1 LGGNRRQEFAMT
13 KDGNPKFQI
22 PTEMQAFAEKSMEQ
36 AKVAFDSFIAATR
49 QAVTSAETQAA
60 SARTGAKETGDLAM
74 RVAERNMTASFDFA
88 QRLMRAKDPQE
99 LAALHTEYVKSQVAA
114 LTEQA
119 KELSKQAAK
128 MAGQGA
134 H

>member
-1 LGGNRRQEFAMT
+1 MT

>member
-1 LGGNRRQEFAMT
+1 MT

-22 PTEMQAFAEKSMEQ
+22 PTEMQ
-36 AKVAFDSFIAATR
+36 AFDSFIAATR